1 MKGRSLPGY
10 GARLLQVREVTSN
23 IHYISGDAKRYA
35 CEVLTDPSVLA
46 VLVPVDYPPVGST
59 TLIYWP

>member
-1 MKGRSLPGY
+1 MESRSLLSY
-10 GARLLQVREVTSN
+10 GARLLQVRGITSN

-35 CEVLTDPSVLA
+35 REVLSDPSVFA

-59 TLIYWP
+59 TLIHWQ